1 MVTTNPFFL
10 MQNLFNFLNHAIEGT
25 AGIAIAAAFIWGV
38 LSILLSPCHLASIPL
53 VVGFIS
59 QQKEK
64 TIKKAFAISLV
75 FSMGILITIAG
86 VGVITAMAGR
96 MLGDVGSWSNYFVA
110 GIFFVIALVLLDVI
124 SLNWSSPNM
133 SRFKGRGLLGA
144 FIIGLVFGIA
154 IGPCTFAYMAPMLA
168 VVFKVAG
175 ERAVYSLVLLLAYA
189 IGHCGFIVLAG
200 SCSELVNRY
209 MKWNEKSKATTV
221 IKKICAVLII
231 IAGLYMIYTL

>member
-1 MVTTNPFFL
+1 MINELFTNL
-10 MQNLFNFLNHAIEGT
+10 THAIESSDGV
-25 AGIAIAAAFIWGV
+25 AISASFAWGL

-59 QQKEK
+59 QQREK

-110 GIFFVIALVLLDVI
+110 GVFFVIALVLLDVI
-124 SLNWSSPNM
+124 SLNWSGPNM

-175 ERAVYSLVLLLAYA
+175 ERAVYSLALLLAYA

-200 SCSELVNRY
+200 SCTELVNRY

-221 IKKICAVLII
+221 IKKICAFLII
-231 IAGLYMIYTL
+231 IAGLYMIYTIHGNKFP

>member
-1 MVTTNPFFL
+1 MITELFTN
-10 MQNLFNFLNHAIEGT
+10 LNHALEKLGGV
-25 AGIAIAAAFIWGV
+25 GISAAFVWGL

-64 TIKKAFAISLV
+64 SLKKAFAISLV
-75 FSMGILITIAG
+75 FSTAILITIAA

-110 GIFFVIALVLLDVI
+110 GVFFIIALILLDII
-124 SLNWSSPNM
+124 SLNWSGPDM
-133 SRFKGRGLLGA
+133 SRFKGKGLLGA

-154 IGPCTFAYMAPMLA
+154 IGPCTFAFMAPMLA
-168 VVFKVAG
+168 VAFKIAA
-175 ERAVYSLVLLLAYA
+175 ERAAYSLALLLAYA
-189 IGHCGFIVLAG
+189 IGHCSFIVLAG
-200 SCSELVNRY
+200 SCTELVNKY
-209 MKWNEKSKATTV
+209 MKWNEKSNAATV

-231 IAGLYMIYTL
+231 VAGLYMIYIA